1 MLYANAIKR
10 LTRAGYQ
17 VFGDVRPSLMQPG
30 TTYEAGLTARLP
42 GGRYRI
48 EVRVNGRGPDVA
60 TIRVLRD
67 GDHDDPM
74 TDYFAGT
81 CFESLK
87 AAMDFV
93 ARQEPR
99 GAGPVAYHGPADESG
114 YRFTLTR

>member
-1 MLYANAIKR
+1 MP
-10 LTRAGYQ
+10 T
-17 VFGDVRPSLMQPG
+17 SS
-30 TTYEAGLTARLP
+30 AGLTARLP

-48 EVRVNGRGPDVA
+48 EVRVNGCGPDVA

-87 AAMDFV
+87 AAMGFV

-99 GAGPVAYHGPADESG
+99 GAGPAAYHGPADESG
-114 YRFTLTR
+114 YRFSLTHR